1 MPIPHQEMRRIV
13 KRRIHGTEGTERIR
27 ILRGLLA
34 EFPGYTNGPYGELRK
49 WVQGLMEE
57 SSVRRS
63 VKHQDEFHVPKE
75 GCAQVVLVGPPNS
88 GKSTLL
94 RELTHRPVAVGNYR
108 FTTLRPAAGV
118 MDAGGA
124 RVQLVDLP
132 GLVEGATEGAGGGRI
147 LLACVR
153 AADALVYCLPAEREG
168 FDEALLVAGEI
179 RKANITLP
187 AAVLI
192 TKADL
197 AASDAPAGAPSQPAG
212 AGAHTGAAGGTS
224 SFAAAAARHFPGVP
238 LAITSHAEDRA
249 PVSDLIWSLL
259 SFIRVW
265 PTPKGVRAEEPVVL
279 PHGATVQDFIEKLD
293 GRFLP
298 RFRRA
303 RLTGPSAQF
312 PGQSVGLSHSL
323 LDGDE
328 VDLALH
334 G

>member
-57 SSVRRS
+57 SAVRRS

-168 FDEALLVAGEI
+168 FDEALLVADEI

-197 AASDAPAGAPSQPAG
+197 TADADPFAHEAAVQ
-212 AGAHTGAAGGTS
+212 
-224 SFAAAAARHFPGVP
+224 FPGLP
-238 LAITSHAEDRA
+238 LAVTSHAQDRA
-249 PVSDLIWSLL
+249 PVRDLIWSQLG
-259 SFIRVW
+259 FIRVW
-265 PTPKGVRAEEPVVL
+265 PIPKGVRAEEPVVL
-279 PHGATVQDFIEKLD
+279 PHGATIQDFIEKLD

>member
-27 ILRGLLA
+27 ILRGLLN

-57 SSVRRS
+57 SAVRRS

-94 RELTHRPVAVGNYR
+94 RELTHRPVAVGSYR

-118 MDAGGA
+118 MDVGGA

-153 AADALVYCLPAEREG
+153 AADALVYCLPAERDG
-168 FDEALLVAGEI
+168 FDEALLVADEI
-179 RKANITLP
+179 RKANINLP

-197 AASDAPAGAPSQPAG
+197 APAAGA
-212 AGAHTGAAGGTS
+212 T
-224 SFAAAAARHFPGVP
+224 FAAEAAVHFAGLP
-238 LAITSHAEDRA
+238 LAVTSHAEDRA
-249 PVSDLIWSLL
+249 PVADLFWSLL
-259 SFIRVW
+259 GFIRIW

-279 PHGATVQDFIEKLD
+279 PHGATVQDFVEKLD
-293 GRFLP
+293 GRFLL

-312 PGQSVGLSHSL
+312 PGQAVGLSHTL

>member
-57 SSVRRS
+57 SAVRRS

-75 GCAQVVLVGPPNS
+75 GCAQVVLAGPPNS

-168 FDEALLVAGEI
+168 FDEALLVAEEL
-179 RKANITLP
+179 RKANIKLP

-197 AASDAPAGAPSQPAG
+197 ASGVDGF
-212 AGAHTGAAGGTS
+212 TDD
-224 SFAAAAARHFPGVP
+224 AARHFPELP
-238 LAITSHAEDRA
+238 LAATSHAQDRA
-249 PVSDLIWSLL
+249 PVVELVWSLL
-259 SFIRVW
+259 GFIRVW
-265 PTPKGVRAEEPVVL
+265 PTPKGVCAEEPVVI

-303 RLTGPSAQF
+303 RLTGPSAQV
-312 PGQSVGLSHSL
+312 PGQAVGLSHQL
-323 LDGDE
+323 LDGDQ

>member
-13 KRRIHGTEGTERIR
+13 KRRIHGTEGTERNR

-57 SSVRRS
+57 SAVRRS

-75 GCAQVVLVGPPNS
+75 GCAQVVFVGPPNS

-153 AADALVYCLPAEREG
+153 ASDALVYCLPAERDG

-179 RKANITLP
+179 RKAAITLP

-197 AASDAPAGAPSQPAG
+197 AA
-212 AGAHTGAAGGTS
+212 GAAA
-224 SFAAAAARHFPGVP
+224 FAAEAASEFPGLP
-238 LAITSHAEDRA
+238 LVVTSHAEDRA
-249 PVSDLIWSLL
+249 PVRDLVWSRLG
-259 SFIRVW
+259 FIRVW

-279 PHGATVQDFIEKLD
+279 PHGATIQAFIEKLD
-293 GRFLP
+293 GRFRP

-312 PGQSVGLSHSL
+312 PGQAVGLSHAL

>member
-27 ILRGLLA
+27 ILRGLLT

-75 GCAQVVLVGPPNS
+75 GCAQVVLVGPPNC

-153 AADALVYCLPAEREG
+153 AADALVYCLPAERDG
-168 FDEALLVAGEI
+168 FDEALLVADEI

-197 AASDAPAGAPSQPAG
+197 ASTDAAFSAE
-212 AGAHTGAAGGTS
+212 T
-224 SFAAAAARHFPGVP
+224 ARHFPG
-238 LAITSHAEDRA
+238 LKLTATSNAQDRA
-249 PVSDLIWSLL
+249 PVIDLVWSLL
-259 SFIRVW
+259 GFIRVW

-279 PHGATVQDFIEKLD
+279 PHDATVQDFVEKLD

-303 RLTGPSAQF
+303 RLSGPSAQF
-312 PGQSVGLSHSL
+312 PGQEAGLSHTL

-328 VDLALH
+328 IDLALQR
-334 G
+334 